1 MIICEKCL
9 QENYCNS
16 YHNGALN
23 WNRCMKCFNMD
34 KCIMINEGHL
44 IKKQPMKEERI
55 VKMTLETAR
64 KIWKTFPMN
73 KVEKNVTF
81 TAIDEQMLLYNLI
94 IENFTK
100 EELEGNKG
108 YTWEESFE
116 SGYYYNE
123 SKKDHNYIDKACNK
137 IPYDHFKN
145 QFKTEKQALS
155 ALAFAQLSHI
165 VTKYNEGKVRGQFL
179 SFVGVS
185 ITGELCVCGYGHNG
199 SVGILP
205 FFDKKDAEQSL
216 ITNFDLWIQYW
227 ML

>member
-44 IKKQPMKEERI
+44 IKKQPMKEERTL
-55 VKMTLETAR
+55 KMTLETAR
-64 KIWKTFPMN
+64 KLWKWV
-73 KVEKNVTF
+73 KGL
-81 TAIDEQMLLYNLI
+81 DEASLYINHIHGLLL
-94 IENFTK
+94 ENFTK
-100 EELEGNKG
+100 EELEGNEG
-108 YTWEESFE
+108 YTWEDSFE
-116 SGYYYNE
+116 PGYFFETSGLKKVEIIKAYNRL
-123 SKKDHNYIDKACNK
+123 AQ
-137 IPYDHFKN
+137 DHFKD
-145 QFKTEKQALS
+145 QFRTETQALS

-165 VTKYNEGKVRGQFL
+165 VAKYNNGKEKRQFL
-179 SFVGVS
+179 FFVGVS
-185 ITGELCVCGYGHNG
+185 ITDELCVCGYGHNG